1 MTKNQNKWALAFFLG
16 AAMLLAGSV
25 MMYTGIV
32 QLIAVLGVGA

>member
-1 MTKNQNKWALAFFLG
+1 VTKIQNKWAFAFLG

-25 MMYTGIV
+25 MMHTGIV